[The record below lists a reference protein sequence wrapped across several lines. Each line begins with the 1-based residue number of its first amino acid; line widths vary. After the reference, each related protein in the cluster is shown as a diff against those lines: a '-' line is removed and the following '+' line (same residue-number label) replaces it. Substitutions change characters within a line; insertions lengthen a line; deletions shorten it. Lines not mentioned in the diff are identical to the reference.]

1 MTIEV
6 VDFEEAFSI
15 LCDAVRETE
24 RQPEYAEAIIDKYGE
39 ILHQVTI
46 PIVRPPYGTER
57 YK

>member
-6 VDFEEAFSI
+6 VNFEEAFSV

-24 RQPEYAEAIIDKYGE
+24 RNPEYAEAIIDKYGE
-39 ILHQVTI
+39 MLHQITI
-46 PIVRPPYGTER
+46 PIDRPPYGTER